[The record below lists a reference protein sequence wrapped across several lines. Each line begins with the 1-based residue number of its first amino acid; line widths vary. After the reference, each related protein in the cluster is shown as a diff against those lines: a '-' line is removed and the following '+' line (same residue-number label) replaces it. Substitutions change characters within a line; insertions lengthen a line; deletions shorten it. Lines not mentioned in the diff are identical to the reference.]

1 MKKILMLLTIM
12 LPTVAMAQ
20 VIVVDVSVL
29 SEKGS
34 NERMGVVLQKD
45 ADNETFYNLI
55 MELKSHSDKTSAI
68 KTKADIKKRDAGGSA
83 DDFTN
88 DAFAKLDELQ
98 KKGLISESEVKKMK
112 ADMSAQMSVQKQK
125 DAEAMN
131 MLDRDAALPGSSNP
145 SALKEKIRNYCVG
158 KRFFHSASKAVNG
171 MVRVEARIGKKRRM
185 GYIDAVAGQIVIEP
199 NKYSNFNNGTTKG
212 FTKDG
217 YITGHSEAGA
227 DMLDRSGRVVLTGY
241 KNLYFYNDCKILKAV
256 NDEGKVGIIDYQGNV
271 LEPFVHDDVTSESLA
286 KAANRIFNE
295 KGGVKVAIW

>member
-12 LPTVAMAQ
+12 LPTLAMAQ

-29 SEKGS
+29 SEKES
-34 NERMGVVLQKD
+34 DERVGVVLQKD

-55 MELKSHSDKTSAI
+55 MELKSHSDKTSATNTI
-68 KTKADIKKRDAGGSA
+68 ADIKKRDANGSA
-83 DDFTN
+83 EDVMN
-88 DAFAKLDELQ
+88 NSFAKLDELL
-98 KKGLISESEVKKMK
+98 KMGLISEAEVRKMK
-112 ADMSAQMSVQKQK
+112 AEMSANISADMKK
-125 DAEAMN
+125 DAEVMN
-131 MLDRDAALPGSSNP
+131 MLERDAALPGSSNP

-158 KRFFHSASKAVNG
+158 KRFFHSASKAVDG
-171 MVRVEARIGKKRRM
+171 MVRVITKTGNKRRM
-185 GYIDAVAGQIVIEP
+185 GYIDAVSGQIIIEP